1 MWDFSDIQDA
11 PIKESVFDLPQETL
25 DRYADASPSEVRAYY
40 YKNGGQ
46 IPHVQCAPK
55 LEDFGPAATYAAEDL
70 CDEEKIERIARA
82 ILTVAYIGGYILCA
96 LLWNLDSFL
105 TALLATAFTYGW
117 IAFSFYEIF
126 LSNKVEESV
135 YKRKLHTPLKEK
147 ITAYKDAGL
156 CYDYWENAAFFQN
169 AECQSASMLHS
180 THKMKMN
187 FLDAHAFVYE
197 YVGIFARGDG
207 NVFGFPASDLSF
219 YGANWK
225 DILFDAAKIWGA
237 HVIFYDNSP
246 DDLVDNMC
254 KLLFS
259 YNLGVDRKEYERMKQ
274 EADLWLSSCGRKGAF
289 SLRSDELDAQKK
301 YSDYLIFLDIV
312 QTSKNEMV
320 SYGIDADDLPYKVVR
335 ELCVNVYQEAGVV
348 FRCEYIPF
356 YIPFHNMRIC
366 AMIDKEGIYAPY
378 YDYLMSNQ

>member
-1 MWDFSDIQDA
+1 MWDFSDIQDT
-11 PIKESVFDLPQETL
+11 PIKESVFHLPQETL

-40 YKNGGQ
+40 YKNGGR
-46 IPHVQCAPK
+46 IPRVQCAPV
-55 LEDFGPAATYAAEDL
+55 LADFGLRATYAAEDL
-70 CDEEKIERIARA
+70 RDEEKIERIARA

-96 LLWNLDSFL
+96 LLWNLENFL

-169 AECQSASMLHS
+169 AESQSASILHS

-197 YVGIFARGDG
+197 YAGIFARGDG

-254 KLLFS
+254 KLFFPIILVS
-259 YNLGVDRKEYERMKQ
+259 IE
-274 EADLWLSSCGRKGAF
+274 
-289 SLRSDELDAQKK
+289 
-301 YSDYLIFLDIV
+301 
-312 QTSKNEMV
+312 KN
-320 SYGIDADDLPYKVVR
+320 
-335 ELCVNVYQEAGVV
+335 
-348 FRCEYIPF
+348 
-356 YIPFHNMRIC
+356 
-366 AMIDKEGIYAPY
+366 
-378 YDYLMSNQ
+378 MSI

>member
-1 MWDFSDIQDA
+1 
-11 PIKESVFDLPQETL
+11 
-25 DRYADASPSEVRAYY
+25 
-40 YKNGGQ
+40 
-46 IPHVQCAPK
+46 
-55 LEDFGPAATYAAEDL
+55 
-70 CDEEKIERIARA
+70 
-82 ILTVAYIGGYILCA
+82 
-96 LLWNLDSFL
+96 
-105 TALLATAFTYGW
+105 
-117 IAFSFYEIF
+117 
-126 LSNKVEESV
+126 
-135 YKRKLHTPLKEK
+135 
-147 ITAYKDAGL
+147 
-156 CYDYWENAAFFQN
+156 
-169 AECQSASMLHS
+169 MLHS

-219 YGANWK
+219 YGENWK
-225 DILFDAAKIWGA
+225 GILFDAAKIWGA

-301 YSDYLIFLDIV
+301 YSDYLNFLDIV

-335 ELCVNVYQEAGVV
+335 ELCVNVYQETGVV